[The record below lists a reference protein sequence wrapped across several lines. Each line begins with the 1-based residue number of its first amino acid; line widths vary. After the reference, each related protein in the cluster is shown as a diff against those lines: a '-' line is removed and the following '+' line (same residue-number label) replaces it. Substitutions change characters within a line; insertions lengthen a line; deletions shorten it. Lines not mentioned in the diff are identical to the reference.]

1 MAKLRI
7 LVALLAVLLVAEVA
21 SATRWD
27 PSEWDPRGPS
37 EWDPRRRGDDERCE
51 RQVDRAD
58 LSPCEEHIRQRVEDE
73 QDQYPYNLPDRRR
86 RHRGGYD
93 DEQQER
99 CCNELN
105 RFENNERCMCQA
117 LQEIFQNQ
125 NYRFQQD
132 RSQRH
137 QLEREVRNL
146 PQNCGFSSPDR
157 CNLNNRRPY

>member
-1 MAKLRI
+1 MAKLSI

-21 SATRWD
+21 SATRWWD
-27 PSEWDPRGPS
+27 PREWDPK
-37 EWDPRRRGDDERCE
+37 DPRRRGDEESCE
-51 RQVDRAD
+51 RQVDRAN
-58 LSPCEEHIRQRVEDE
+58 LRPCEEHIRQRVEDE
-73 QDQYPYNLPDRRR
+73 QDEYPYNRRDRRPQ
-86 RHRGGYD
+86 GGYD

-146 PQNCGFSSPDR
+146 PQNCGFNPPNR

>member
-1 MAKLRI
+1 MAKLSI
-7 LVALLAVLLVAEVA
+7 LVALLAALLVAEVA
-21 SATRWD
+21 SATRFD
-27 PSEWDPRGPS
+27 PS

-51 RQVDRAD
+51 REVDRAN
-58 LSPCEEHIRQRVEDE
+58 LRPCEEHIRQRVEDE
-73 QDQYPYNLPDRRR
+73 QDDEYPYNPRRSDRRQ
-86 RHRGGYD
+86 RGGYD

-105 RFENNERCMCQA
+105 RFEDNDRCMCQA
-117 LQEIFQNQ
+117 LQEILQNQ

-132 RSQRH
+132 RSQRQ

-146 PQNCGFSSPDR
+146 PQKCGFSSPSR